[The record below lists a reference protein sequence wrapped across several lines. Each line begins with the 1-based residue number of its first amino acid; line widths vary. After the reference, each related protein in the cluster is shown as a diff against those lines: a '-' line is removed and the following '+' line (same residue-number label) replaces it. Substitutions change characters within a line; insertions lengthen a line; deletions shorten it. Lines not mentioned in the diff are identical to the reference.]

1 MATTNVSLTTAW
13 VKLAESSDDRVLISY
28 NSSSAYIQVA
38 TTAADSAPVGIEGHI
53 VGPMEGV
60 IRDVIGAGYI
70 WGRVTADSVDSTVTV
85 VVTK

>member
-1 MATTNVSLTTAW
+1 MATTNVSLTTSW
-13 VKLAESSDDRVLISY
+13 VKLANDSDDPVLISY

-38 TTAADSAPVGIEGHI
+38 TTAADAAPTGIEGHI
-53 VGPMEGV
+53 IGPLEGV
-60 IRDVIGAGYI
+60 IRDVIGTGFI